1 MAGGGAGR
9 GSDTNILAESDHQ
22 HTAASRAQLHQPG
35 GPQYWHRHCPEY
47 AIFREPS
54 CLHLMLDSCL
64 QRSSLMGSCKYLSYQ
79 TSWWMFC
86 RYPNYIDV
94 AIMMHL
100 QQYRCQNWGSL
111 VCRPVLL
118 PLTAGPGLSTSQLCR
133 RGLAGGHIVVLS
145 PLGLCR
151 SSEGWS
157 SGLQCGWGVENM
169 ILR

>member
-9 GSDTNILAESDHQ
+9 GSDTNISAESDHQ
-22 HTAASRAQLHQPG
+22 HTAASRSQLQQ
-35 GPQYWHRHCPEY
+35 GPQYWHRHCAEY
-47 AIFREPS
+47 AIFREPRF
-54 CLHLMLDSCL
+54 LHLMLDSCL

-79 TSWWMFC
+79 TRWWRFC
-86 RYPNYIDV
+86 RCPNYIDV
-94 AIMMHL
+94 VLMMHL

-118 PLTAGPGLSTSQLCR
+118 PLTAGPGLSPSQLCR